1 MDQSQEQLLIE
12 YNQAFDGPG
21 GKRVLM
27 DILAYC
33 HVLEPLNGAVDTNS
47 IIIREARRDV
57 ALTILQKLNWD
68 ASKFIDTIE
77 GGSK

>member
-1 MDQSQEQLLIE
+1 MSSKQLKTD
-12 YNQAFDGPG
+12 YQQAFDTVG
-21 GKRVLM
+21 GKRVLE

-33 HVLEPLNGAVDTNS
+33 HVLEPLNGSIDTNS

-68 ASKFIDTIE
+68 ERKFIDNAE
-77 GGSK
+77 GGKK